1 MVTGDVNIVMGGTM
15 ALCQNSAQAYG
26 GAYCSTIKGDVNI
39 TIKDEAKLA
48 AKYSLNNGGAPT
60 PENMGE
66 LDGEYAQYYDG
77 MYTGSGWDSGFYAC
91 GEYDIICGSV
101 NLNIEGGY
109 A

>member
-1 MVTGDVNIVMGGTM
+1 MAVVTGDVNIVMGGTM
-15 ALCQNSAQAYG
+15 TLCQNSAQAYG
-26 GAYCSTIKGDVNI
+26 GACCSTIKGDVNI

-77 MYTGSGWDSGFYAC
+77 MYTGSGWDSGF
-91 GEYDIICGSV
+91 
-101 NLNIEGGY
+101 
-109 A
+109 